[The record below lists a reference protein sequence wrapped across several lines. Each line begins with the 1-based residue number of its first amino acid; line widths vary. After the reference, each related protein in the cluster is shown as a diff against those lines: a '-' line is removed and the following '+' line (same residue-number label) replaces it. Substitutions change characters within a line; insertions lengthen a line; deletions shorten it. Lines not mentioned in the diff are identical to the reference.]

1 MVKSKSDL
9 LIICGERSGDLHGSI
24 IVKRLLSENPKLK
37 IHCWG
42 GDLMKKSGAI
52 VLEDYKNYSTMGF
65 VEVFFRLGFF
75 FKKLQLCK
83 KHIIEYCPKVILLID
98 FPGFNMRLAKFA
110 KKEDSR
116 FIILFHPR
124 LGHGIKIGQILYQNL

>member
-24 IVKRLLSENPKLK
+24 IVKKLLSGNPKLK

-52 VLEDYKNYSTMGF
+52 ILEDYRNYSTMGF
-65 VEVFFRLGFF
+65 VEVFSRLNFF
-75 FKKLQLCK
+75 FNSRNPSIAFSAPRKPFKLL
-83 KHIIEYCPKVILLID
+83 
-98 FPGFNMRLAKFA
+98 RFA
-110 KKEDSR
+110 LSK
-116 FIILFHPR
+116 LV
-124 LGHGIKIGQILYQNL
+124 L

>member
-24 IVKRLLSENPKLK
+24 IVKKLLSGNPKLK

-52 VLEDYKNYSTMGF
+52 ILEDYRNYSTMGF
-65 VEVFFRLGFF
+65 VEVFSRLNFF

-98 FPGFNMRLAKFA
+98 FPGFNLRIAKFA
-110 KKEDSR
+110 KKR
-116 FIILFHPR
+116 GFKVHYLIPP
-124 LGHGIKIGQILYQNL
+124 KAWAWNQNRASTY